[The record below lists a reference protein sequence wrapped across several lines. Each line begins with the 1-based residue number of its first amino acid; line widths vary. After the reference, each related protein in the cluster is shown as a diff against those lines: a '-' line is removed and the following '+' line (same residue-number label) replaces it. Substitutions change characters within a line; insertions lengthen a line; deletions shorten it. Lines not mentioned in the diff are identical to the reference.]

1 MTSSPRLLN
10 QEALGNPTSNR
21 CAAKKKG
28 ANAFLP
34 HSTVL
39 TQVWSR
45 RFGDEPCSTQSSGT
59 AAPAAAP
66 PLLPWHPLPEQ
77 TQGSQPLRRGKS
89 HPETPAGT
97 ESRVRAL
104 PVPSMAQEEQR
115 SRLGRPARPRR
126 GQLPEKPAAA
136 AEVLHFYLFLL
147 YLPWEIKAQPPTP
160 TVFIPRWEPREQT
173 APPARG
179 HGAAAPL
186 PQLIKPRGPA
196 GHPPVGFCAP
206 WGFVLCPR
214 FPPCLRRSCFILQS
228 LRFLS

>member
-1 MTSSPRLLN
+1 MPSC
-10 QEALGNPTSNR
+10 PT
-21 CAAKKKG
+21 AP
-28 ANAFLP
+28 F
-34 HSTVL
+34 L

-45 RFGDEPCSTQSSGT
+45 RFGAEPCGTQSSGT
-59 AAPAAAP
+59 AARAAAP

-77 TQGSQPLRRGKS
+77 TQGSQLLRRGKS

-104 PVPSMAQEEQR
+104 PILTTAQEAQR
-115 SRLGRPARPRR
+115 SRLGRLARPRR

-160 TVFIPRWEPREQT
+160 TVSIPRWEPREQT
-173 APPARG
+173 ALPARG
-179 HGAAAPL
+179 H

-196 GHPPVGFCAP
+196 GHPPKAP
-206 WGFVLCPR
+206 WGFVLCPW
-214 FPPCLRRSCFILQS
+214 FPPCLWRSCFILQS